1 MPVKVDVLNVYMAS
15 IKEGRRRD
23 SFPVL
28 AHDRLE
34 ALALASVLARKNGFR
49 YAMPQVQLARP
60 ASRKMQWEV
69 A

>member
-1 MPVKVDVLNVYMAS
+1 MSVSVDVLDVYMAS
-15 IKEGRRRD
+15 IKEGRRKD

-34 ALALASVLARKNGFR
+34 AMALAAVVARKNGFR
-49 YAMPQVQLARP
+49 RAVPQIQLARP
-60 ASRKMQWEV
+60 VSRKMQWET

>member
-1 MPVKVDVLNVYMAS
+1 MSVRVDVLDVYMAS

-28 AHDRLE
+28 AHGRLE
-34 ALALASVLARKNGFR
+34 AFALASVLARKNGFR
-49 YAMPQVQLARP
+49 HAVPQVQLARP
-60 ASRKMQWEV
+60 ASRKMQWEM

>member
-1 MPVKVDVLNVYMAS
+1 MSVKVDVLNVYMAS

-34 ALALASVLARKNGFR
+34 AFALASVLARKNGFR
-49 YAMPQVQLARP
+49 HAVPQVQLARP
-60 ASRKMQWEV
+60 ASRKMQWE
-69 A
+69 AA

>member
-1 MPVKVDVLNVYMAS
+1 MSIKVDVLDVYMAS
-15 IKEGRRRD
+15 IKEGRRKD

-34 ALALASVLARKNGFR
+34 AVALAYVLARKNGFR
-49 YAMPQVQLARP
+49 RAVPQVQLARP

>member
-1 MPVKVDVLNVYMAS
+1 MSVSVDVLDVYMAS

-34 ALALASVLARKNGFR
+34 AVALASVLARKNGFR
-49 YAMPQVQLARP
+49 YAVPQVQLARP
-60 ASRKMQWEV
+60 ASKKMQWET

>member
-1 MPVKVDVLNVYMAS
+1 MSVKVDVLDVYMAS

-34 ALALASVLARKNGFR
+34 AVALAIIS
-49 YAMPQVQLARP
+49 
-60 ASRKMQWEV
+60 
-69 A
+69 